1 MTGRFLA
8 RHRAVTGRLDE
19 GAVAIVVALLT
30 VVLVG
35 MAAFA
40 TDFGLAYSRQRQL
53 QTAADGASLAAAKTF
68 ADAATPGLTC
78 STVVASA
85 SGSAVT
91 VARSYHALNAPADAA
106 LATGAAPSGWS
117 GDAGV
122 AYRCN
127 PAGNVEVRVTNTGT
141 SPAFFGSVFGV
152 SDIDLGRSATAA
164 MGPATAVTGLRP
176 FAVCATAANQL
187 LANNTANPG
196 AAQLVSF
203 DKVFSGTTSTATPC
217 GSSPGNWGTLDYD
230 GGSNPVGDTTLWTD
244 VGFNAQI
251 DLGSDLQIT
260 FPGDPGFPSANS
272 GNCTTGDGCVHTVNL
287 SGALNDIINRPSVLP
302 VFDVVTGSGNN
313 ASYRVV
319 GFIGVKLCG
328 WKIGNQSGTGP
339 NTFYNLPACYD
350 SSANVSLPTGNGSSS
365 NAFQVRVDGFIPIG
379 QLSQFCGLSGNPS
392 VQCSNSPRVTQL
404 VN

>member
-1 MTGRFLA
+1 
-8 RHRAVTGRLDE
+8 
-19 GAVAIVVALLT
+19 VALLT
-30 VVLVG
+30 VVLVA

-68 ADAATPGLTC
+68 ADVAAPGRAC
-78 STVVASA
+78 
-85 SGSAVT
+85 SAVVSAGSVGAVA
-91 VARSYHALNAPADAA
+91 VARSYHGLNAPAGSQ
-106 LATGAAPSGWS
+106 LATGAAPTGWS

-141 SPAFFGSVFGV
+141 SPAFFGSVMGLD
-152 SDIDLGRSATAA
+152 DIGLGRTATAA

-187 LANNTANPG
+187 LANNNATPG
-196 AAQLVSF
+196 VAQLVSF
-203 DKVFSGTTSTATPC
+203 DKVFSGSTNTATPC
-217 GSSPGNWGTLDYD
+217 GSAPGNWGTLDYD

-244 VGFNAQI
+244 IGFNAQI
-251 DLGSDLQIT
+251 DLGSDLVIT

-272 GNCTTGDGCVHTVNL
+272 GNCSTSDGCVQNVNL
-287 SGALNDIINRPSVLP
+287 GGALNDILNRPSVLP

-313 ASYRVV
+313 TEYRVV

-328 WKIGNQSGTGP
+328 WKIGNQSGTGS
-339 NTFYNLPACYD
+339 NTYYGLPSCYD
-350 SSANVSLPTGNGSSS
+350 NAANVRLPTGNGSSS